1 MENKLRD
8 TSIPEIWETEDDKKL
23 EIKQLKEEYTKYA
36 YRHFIRETPL
46 VLLNQ
51 NTQWKIEVTTRVIK
65 EWWRKSRT
73 RPRIIAIKLLD
84 IMIETATLI
93 KTGEDTKSTPGIES
107 VSEFENWCMI
117 EGKSYKVRIV
127 VKKQPDRYFAY
138 YFSAIGLDKKNRDN
152 GNSS

>member
-138 YFSAIGLDKKNRDN
+138 YFGAIGQDKKNRDN